1 MRATSSARRWRRA
14 LAICSTLLAIGAV
27 GAFASP
33 ALATVPDNQPQAS
46 CYDFYYW
53 DGLDSQYLANDCAS
67 ATADPNLPD
76 SSVYNTY
83 AASNSDASTAFQ
95 RGVNDAVFYSVGHS
109 FDVSVQVPAG
119 QGGIQGWPSN
129 RSVSAVMA
137 GMLFLRVVDR

>member
-1 MRATSSARRWRRA
+1 

-76 SSVYNTY
+76 SSVYNTLY
-83 AASNSDASTAFQ
+83 AMKWGSSLATS
-95 RGVNDAVFYSVGHS
+95 G
-109 FDVSVQVPAG
+109 
-119 QGGIQGWPSN
+119 
-129 RSVSAVMA
+129 
-137 GMLFLRVVDR
+137 